1 MELFS
6 IFLFFWFQVK
16 TLFYSLSCSWKLAAI
31 KRFCVFGLSI
41 YSANIHVDLKT
52 AIYNLYIMHKW
63 HVNVIP
69 PHANNDYRILIAV
82 IENSVF
88 EPGFNEWF
96 LDFYHTLIRDV
107 KVLQFFPQKMM
118 KNAFHEKYI
127 LAKFK

>member
-1 MELFS
+1 M
-6 IFLFFWFQVK
+6 
-16 TLFYSLSCSWKLAAI
+16 
-31 KRFCVFGLSI
+31 FGFKFRSFTFILCHVSGNWQQSNGFVYLDWV
-41 YSANIHVDLKT
+41 YSANTHVDFKT

-96 LDFYHTLIRDV
+96 LDFYHSS
-107 KVLQFFPQKMM
+107 M
-118 KNAFHEKYI
+118 KNIKRLPNSFSNNNGKSSSRNI
-127 LAKFK
+127 LRLTLNILVTL

>member
-1 MELFS
+1 M
-6 IFLFFWFQVK
+6 
-16 TLFYSLSCSWKLAAI
+16 
-31 KRFCVFGLSI
+31 

-96 LDFYHTLIRDV
+96 LDLHQIFIRDV
-107 KVLQFFPQKMM
+107 KVSFLLNDDGNRLIQTPR
-118 KNAFHEKYI
+118 EIY
-127 LAKFK
+127 LD

>member
-1 MELFS
+1 
-6 IFLFFWFQVK
+6 
-16 TLFYSLSCSWKLAAI
+16 
-31 KRFCVFGLSI
+31 
-41 YSANIHVDLKT
+41 
-52 AIYNLYIMHKW
+52 MHKW

-107 KVLQFFPQKMM
+107 KVLQFVPQKMM
-118 KNAFHEKYI
+118 ENAFREKYI
-127 LAKFK
+127 LTKFK

>member
-1 MELFS
+1 MYLD
-6 IFLFFWFQVK
+6 WV
-16 TLFYSLSCSWKLAAI
+16 
-31 KRFCVFGLSI
+31 
-41 YSANIHVDLKT
+41 YSANTHVDFKT

-96 LDFYHTLIRDV
+96 LDLHQIFIRDV
-107 KVLQFFPQKMM
+107 KVLQFVPQKMM
-118 KNAFHEKYI
+118 ENAFFPREIYFDKV
-127 LAKFK
+127 